1 MQNIFLVKRTVSVI
15 ALLSA
20 LLTANAQEKVKEVV
34 SDDYDR
40 SGLTVIVV
48 SRGDMYDENSLDF
61 VNTLVIDNKF
71 DANPIGTRSLFLKK
85 DRTQPLTAAEADSLI
100 RNSGVSKEILGYIY
114 NRKEDGSMDDG
125 LIRYR
130 GHYNADDQDVINAAA
145 AKVGEQHLA
154 WGEGLVNSSY
164 ILLLDF
170 FNIRRPV
177 DEKTGEVSDSYIL
190 DANAFVYKIDCG
202 SDKLNEFYVTSWAS
216 ATDTPER
223 KAAAR
228 EAFDSFRLDVVPV
241 ASVKASSTSTSNLA
255 GGSDAYV
262 DVLAGLLSKS
272 LDQEEDKEGQVKEKT
287 SAPVPEE
294 NTVVKAQ
301 KNAFADAMFK
311 LEKMIPGWQVGVA
324 VISVKPIKAKVGR
337 KEGLSNGSRFRAYSY
352 EEDRDGNL
360 LSRKRGYLRAAEVS
374 DNRQFATGRTEPS
387 TFYQISGVR
396 NIEEGW
402 ILKEKKDIK
411 LGVSANM
418 RIGGL
423 SALSVN
429 ATLDYLIHFSKL
441 GSAYAIVSAGLDPLV
456 YAQNQ
461 VFKDKEDNPV
471 AISNFNLAVGAGY
484 GFHAGRFVEVMPYVV
499 AGTDYMKLDGDMVFE
514 DFTDEENK
522 KNAAFF
528 LEPGLRAS
536 FQVAYPFSICLKGGY
551 DLLLNDIDARTHY
564 DYINR
569 NLDPRLRHRSGAFI
583 EFGFRYAF

>member
-1 MQNIFLVKRTVSVI
+1 MKRTVSVI

-241 ASVKASSTSTSNLA
+241 ASARASSTSTSGLA

-360 LSRKRGYLRAAEVS
+360 LSRKRGYIRAAAVA

-461 VFKDKEDNPV
+461 IFKDKEDNPV

-484 GFHAGRFVEVMPYVV
+484 GFRAGRFIEVMPYVV
-499 AGTDYMKLDGDMVFE
+499 VGTDYLKLDGDMVFE
-514 DFTDEENK
+514 DFTDEENN
-522 KNAAFF
+522 KNATFF

-536 FQVAYPFSICLKGGY
+536 FQVIYPFSICLKGGY

-569 NLDPRLRHRSGAFI
+569 NLDPRLRHRSGVFI
-583 EFGFRYAF
+583 ELGFRYAF

>member
-1 MQNIFLVKRTVSVI
+1 MKRTVSVI

-114 NRKEDGSMDDG
+114 NRKEDGSMDDA

-228 EAFDSFRLDVVPV
+228 EAFDSLRLDVVPV

-272 LDQEEDKEGQVKEKT
+272 LGQEEDKEGQENEKT
-287 SAPVPEE
+287 SAPIPEE

-301 KNAFADAMFK
+301 KYAFADALFK

-456 YAQNQ
+456 YAQSQ
-461 VFKDKEDNPV
+461 VFKDAGGNPV

-484 GFHAGRFVEVMPYVV
+484 GFRAGRFVEVMPYVV
-499 AGTDYMKLDGDMVFE
+499 VGTDYLKLDGDMIFE
-514 DFTDEENK
+514 DLSDEENN

-528 LEPGLRAS
+528 LEPGLRVS
-536 FQVAYPFSICLKGGY
+536 FQVIYPFSICLKGGY

>member
-1 MQNIFLVKRTVSVI
+1 MKRTVSVI

-114 NRKEDGSMDDG
+114 NRKEDGSMDDA

-154 WGEGLVNSSY
+154 WGEDLVNSSY

-177 DEKTGEVSDSYIL
+177 DEKTGEVSDSYVL

-241 ASVKASSTSTSNLA
+241 ASAKASSTSTSGLA
-255 GGSDAYV
+255 EGPDAYI

-301 KNAFADAMFK
+301 KYAFADAMFK
-311 LEKMIPGWQVGVA
+311 LEKLIPGWQVGVA

-352 EEDRDGNL
+352 EEDRNGNL
-360 LSRKRGYLRAAEVS
+360 LSRKRGYIRAAAVA
-374 DNRQFATGRTEPS
+374 DNRQFATGRTDPS

-402 ILKEKKDIK
+402 ILKEKKDLK
-411 LGVSANM
+411 VGVSANM

-456 YAQNQ
+456 YTQNQ

-484 GFHAGRFVEVMPYVV
+484 GFRAGRFVEVMPYVV
-499 AGTDYMKLDGDMVFE
+499 VGTDYLKLDGDMVFE

-551 DLLLNDIDARTHY
+551 DLLFNDIDARTHY
-564 DYINR
+564 GYINR
-569 NLDPRLRHRSGAFI
+569 NLDPRLRHSSGVFV
-583 EFGFRYAF
+583 EVGFRYAF

>member
-1 MQNIFLVKRTVSVI
+1 MKRTVSVI

-114 NRKEDGSMDDG
+114 NRKEDGSMDDA

-177 DEKTGEVSDSYIL
+177 DEKTGEVSDSYVL

-216 ATDTPER
+216 ATDSPER

-228 EAFDSFRLDVVPV
+228 EAFDSLRLDVVPV
-241 ASVKASSTSTSNLA
+241 ASARASSTSTSGLA

-272 LDQEEDKEGQVKEKT
+272 LGQEEDKEGQVKEKT

-352 EEDRDGNL
+352 EEDRNGNL
-360 LSRKRGYLRAAEVS
+360 LSRKRGYIRAAAVA

-456 YAQNQ
+456 YTQNQ
-461 VFKDKEDNPV
+461 IFKDKEDNPV

-484 GFHAGRFVEVMPYVV
+484 GFRAGRFVEVMPYVV
-499 AGTDYMKLDGDMVFE
+499 VGTDYMKLDGDMVFE

-528 LEPGLRAS
+528 LEPGLRVS
-536 FQVAYPFSICLKGGY
+536 FQVIYPFSICLKGGY

>member
-1 MQNIFLVKRTVSVI
+1 MKRPVSVI

-228 EAFDSFRLDVVPV
+228 EAFDSLRLDVVPV
-241 ASVKASSTSTSNLA
+241 ASARASSTSTSGLA

-272 LDQEEDKEGQVKEKT
+272 LGQEEDKEGQVKEKT

-301 KNAFADAMFK
+301 KYAFADAMFK
-311 LEKMIPGWQVGVA
+311 LEKLIPGWQVGVA

-352 EEDRDGNL
+352 EEDRNGNL
-360 LSRKRGYLRAAEVS
+360 LSRKRGYIRAAAVA
-374 DNRQFATGRTEPS
+374 DNRQFATGRTDPS

-402 ILKEKKDIK
+402 ILKEKKDLK
-411 LGVSANM
+411 VGVSANM

-456 YAQNQ
+456 YTQNQ

-484 GFHAGRFVEVMPYVV
+484 GFRAGRFVELMPYVV
-499 AGTDYMKLDGDMVFE
+499 VGTDYLKLDGDMVFE
-514 DFTDEENK
+514 DFTDEENN

-564 DYINR
+564 GYINR
-569 NLDPRLRHRSGAFI
+569 SLDPRLRHRSGVFI
-583 EFGFRYAF
+583 EAGFRYAF

>member
-1 MQNIFLVKRTVSVI
+1 MKRTVSVI

-125 LIRYR
+125 LLRYR

-177 DEKTGEVSDSYIL
+177 DEKTGEVSDSYVL

-241 ASVKASSTSTSNLA
+241 ASARASSTSTSSLA

-272 LDQEEDKEGQVKEKT
+272 LGQEEDKEGQVKEKT

-301 KNAFADAMFK
+301 KYAFADAMFK
-311 LEKMIPGWQVGVA
+311 LEKLIPGWQVGVA

-352 EEDRDGNL
+352 EEDRNGNL
-360 LSRKRGYLRAAEVS
+360 LSRKRGYIRAAAVA
-374 DNRQFATGRTEPS
+374 DNRQFATGRTDPS

-402 ILKEKKDIK
+402 ILKEKKDLK
-411 LGVSANM
+411 VGVSANM

-456 YAQNQ
+456 YTQNQ

-551 DLLLNDIDARTHY
+551 DLLFNDIDARTHY
-564 DYINR
+564 GYINR
-569 NLDPRLRHRSGAFI
+569 NLDPRLRHSSGVFV
-583 EFGFRYAF
+583 EVGFRYAF

>member
-1 MQNIFLVKRTVSVI
+1 MKRTVSVI

-130 GHYNADDQDVINAAA
+130 GRYNADDQDVINAAA

-228 EAFDSFRLDVVPV
+228 EAFDSLRLDVVPV
-241 ASVKASSTSTSNLA
+241 ASARASSTSTSGLA

-456 YAQNQ
+456 YTQNQ
-461 VFKDKEDNPV
+461 IFKDKEDNPV

-484 GFHAGRFVEVMPYVV
+484 GFRAGRFVEVMPYVV
-499 AGTDYMKLDGDMVFE
+499 VGTDYLKLDGDMIFE
-514 DFTDEENK
+514 DLSDEENN

-528 LEPGLRAS
+528 LEPGLRVS
-536 FQVAYPFSICLKGGY
+536 FQVIYPFSICLKGGY

>member
-1 MQNIFLVKRTVSVI
+1 MKRTVSVI

-114 NRKEDGSMDDG
+114 NRKEDGSMDDA

-228 EAFDSFRLDVVPV
+228 EAFDSLRLDVVPV
-241 ASVKASSTSTSNLA
+241 ASAKASSTSTSSLA
-255 GGSDAYV
+255 EGPDAYI

-456 YAQNQ
+456 YAQSQ
-461 VFKDKEDNPV
+461 VFKDAGENPV

-484 GFHAGRFVEVMPYVV
+484 GFRAGRFVEVMPYVV
-499 AGTDYMKLDGDMVFE
+499 VGTDYLKLDGDMIFE
-514 DFTDEENK
+514 DLSDEENN

-528 LEPGLRAS
+528 LEPGLRVS
-536 FQVAYPFSICLKGGY
+536 FQVIYPFSICLKGGY

>member
-1 MQNIFLVKRTVSVI
+1 MKRTVSVI

-125 LIRYR
+125 LLRYR

-177 DEKTGEVSDSYIL
+177 DEKTGEVSDSYVL

-228 EAFDSFRLDVVPV
+228 EAFDSLRLDVVPV
-241 ASVKASSTSTSNLA
+241 ASARASSTSTSGLA

-272 LDQEEDKEGQVKEKT
+272 LGQEEDKEGQVKEKT

-360 LSRKRGYLRAAEVS
+360 LSRKRGYLRAAKVS
-374 DNRQFATGRTEPS
+374 DNRQFATGRTDPS

-402 ILKEKKDIK
+402 ILKEKKDLK
-411 LGVSANM
+411 VGVSANM

-456 YAQNQ
+456 YTQNQ

-484 GFHAGRFVEVMPYVV
+484 GFRAGRFVELMPYVV
-499 AGTDYMKLDGDMVFE
+499 VGTDYLKLDGDMVFE
-514 DFTDEENK
+514 DFTDEENN

-564 DYINR
+564 GYINR
-569 NLDPRLRHRSGAFI
+569 SLDPRLRHRSGVFI

>member
-1 MQNIFLVKRTVSVI
+1 MKRTVSVI

-20 LLTANAQEKVKEVV
+20 ILTANAQEKVKEVV

-125 LIRYR
+125 LLRYR

-177 DEKTGEVSDSYIL
+177 DEKTGEVSDSYVL

-241 ASVKASSTSTSNLA
+241 ASARASSTSTSSLA
-255 GGSDAYV
+255 EGPDAYI

-301 KNAFADAMFK
+301 KYAFADAMFK
-311 LEKMIPGWQVGVA
+311 LEKLIPGWQVGVA

-352 EEDRDGNL
+352 EEDRNGNL
-360 LSRKRGYLRAAEVS
+360 LSRKRGYIRAAAVA
-374 DNRQFATGRTEPS
+374 DNRQFATGRTDPS

-402 ILKEKKDIK
+402 ILKEKKDLK
-411 LGVSANM
+411 VGVSANM

-456 YAQNQ
+456 YTQNQ

-484 GFHAGRFVEVMPYVV
+484 GFRAGRFVELMPYVV
-499 AGTDYMKLDGDMVFE
+499 VGTDYLKLDGDMVFE
-514 DFTDEENK
+514 DFTDEENN

-564 DYINR
+564 GYINR
-569 NLDPRLRHRSGAFI
+569 SLDPRLRHRSGVFI
-583 EFGFRYAF
+583 EAGFRYAF

>member
-1 MQNIFLVKRTVSVI
+1 MKRTVSVI

-85 DRTQPLTAAEADSLI
+85 ARAQPLTAAEADSLI

-177 DEKTGEVSDSYIL
+177 DEKTGEVSGSYVL

-216 ATDTPER
+216 ATDSPER

-228 EAFDSFRLDVVPV
+228 EAFDSLRLDVVPV
-241 ASVKASSTSTSNLA
+241 ASARASSTSTSGLA
-255 GGSDAYV
+255 DGSDAYV

-272 LDQEEDKEGQVKEKT
+272 LDQEEDKEGHAKEKT

-294 NTVVKAQ
+294 DTVLKAQ
-301 KNAFADAMFK
+301 KNAFVDAMFK
-311 LEKMIPGWQVGVA
+311 LEKLIPGWQVGVA

-352 EEDRDGNL
+352 EEDRNGNL
-360 LSRKRGYLRAAEVS
+360 LSRKRGYIRAAAVA

-461 VFKDKEDNPV
+461 IFKDKEDSPV

-484 GFHAGRFVEVMPYVV
+484 GFRAGRFIEVMPYVV
-499 AGTDYMKLDGDMVFE
+499 VGTDYLKLDGDMVFE
-514 DFTDEENK
+514 DFTDEENN

-564 DYINR
+564 GYINR
-569 NLDPRLRHRSGAFI
+569 SLDPRLRHRSGVFI

>member
-1 MQNIFLVKRTVSVI
+1 M
-15 ALLSA
+15 LSA

-125 LIRYR
+125 LLRYR

-177 DEKTGEVSDSYIL
+177 DEKTGEVSDSYVL

-241 ASVKASSTSTSNLA
+241 ASARASSTSTSSLA

-272 LDQEEDKEGQVKEKT
+272 LGQEEDKEGQVKEKT

-301 KNAFADAMFK
+301 KYAFADAMFK
-311 LEKMIPGWQVGVA
+311 LEKLIPGWQVGVA

-352 EEDRDGNL
+352 EEDRNGNL
-360 LSRKRGYLRAAEVS
+360 LSRKRGYIRAAAVA
-374 DNRQFATGRTEPS
+374 DNRQFATGRTDPS

-402 ILKEKKDIK
+402 ILKEKKDLK
-411 LGVSANM
+411 VGVSANM

-456 YAQNQ
+456 YTQNQ

-551 DLLLNDIDARTHY
+551 DLLFNDIDARTHY
-564 DYINR
+564 GYINR
-569 NLDPRLRHRSGAFI
+569 NLDPRLRHSSGVFV
-583 EFGFRYAF
+583 EVGFRYAF

>member
-1 MQNIFLVKRTVSVI
+1 MKRPVSVI

-20 LLTANAQEKVKEVV
+20 ILTANAQEKVKEVV

-114 NRKEDGSMDDG
+114 NRKEDGNMDDA

-228 EAFDSFRLDVVPV
+228 EAFDSLRLDVVPV
-241 ASVKASSTSTSNLA
+241 ASARASSTSTSGLA

-272 LDQEEDKEGQVKEKT
+272 LGQEEDKEGQVKEKT

-311 LEKMIPGWQVGVA
+311 LEKLIPGWQVGVA

-352 EEDRDGNL
+352 EEDRNGNL
-360 LSRKRGYLRAAEVS
+360 LSRKRGYIRAAAVA
-374 DNRQFATGRTEPS
+374 DNRQFATGRTDPS

-402 ILKEKKDIK
+402 ILKEKKDLK
-411 LGVSANM
+411 VGVSANM

-456 YAQNQ
+456 YTQNQ

-484 GFHAGRFVEVMPYVV
+484 GFRAGRFVELMPYVV
-499 AGTDYMKLDGDMVFE
+499 VGTDYLKLDGDMVFE
-514 DFTDEENK
+514 DFTDEENT

-564 DYINR
+564 GYINR
-569 NLDPRLRHRSGAFI
+569 SLDPRLRHRSGVFI
-583 EFGFRYAF
+583 EAGFRYAF

>member
-1 MQNIFLVKRTVSVI
+1 MKRTVSVI

-228 EAFDSFRLDVVPV
+228 EAFDSLRLDVVPV
-241 ASVKASSTSTSNLA
+241 ASARASSTSTSGLA

-272 LDQEEDKEGQVKEKT
+272 LGQEEDKEGQVKEKT

-456 YAQNQ
+456 YTQNQ
-461 VFKDKEDNPV
+461 IFKDKEDNPV

-484 GFHAGRFVEVMPYVV
+484 GFHV
-499 AGTDYMKLDGDMVFE
+499 KLDGDMVFE

-551 DLLLNDIDARTHY
+551 DLLFNDIDARTHY
-564 DYINR
+564 GYINR
-569 NLDPRLRHRSGAFI
+569 NLDPRLRHSSGVFV
-583 EFGFRYAF
+583 EVGFRYAF

>member
-1 MQNIFLVKRTVSVI
+1 M
-15 ALLSA
+15 LSA
-20 LLTANAQEKVKEVV
+20 ILTANAQEKVKEVV

-125 LIRYR
+125 LLRYR

-177 DEKTGEVSDSYIL
+177 DEKTGEVSDSYVL

-241 ASVKASSTSTSNLA
+241 ASARASSTSTSSLA
-255 GGSDAYV
+255 EGPDAYI

-301 KNAFADAMFK
+301 KYAFADAMFK
-311 LEKMIPGWQVGVA
+311 LEKLIPGWQVGVA

-352 EEDRDGNL
+352 EEDRNGNL
-360 LSRKRGYLRAAEVS
+360 LSRKRGYIRAAAVA
-374 DNRQFATGRTEPS
+374 DNRQFATGRTDPS

-402 ILKEKKDIK
+402 ILKEKKDLK
-411 LGVSANM
+411 VGVSANM

-456 YAQNQ
+456 YTQNQ

-484 GFHAGRFVEVMPYVV
+484 GFRAGRFVELMPYVV
-499 AGTDYMKLDGDMVFE
+499 VGTDYLKLDGDMVFE
-514 DFTDEENK
+514 DFTDEENN

-564 DYINR
+564 GYINR
-569 NLDPRLRHRSGAFI
+569 SLDPRLRHRSGVFI
-583 EFGFRYAF
+583 EAGFRYAF

>member
-1 MQNIFLVKRTVSVI
+1 M
-15 ALLSA
+15 A
-20 LLTANAQEKVKEVV
+20 ANAREKVKEVV
-34 SDDYDR
+34 SDVYDR
-40 SGLTVIVV
+40 CGLTVIVV
-48 SRGDMYDENSLDF
+48 TRGDMYDENSLDF

-71 DANPIGTRSLFLKK
+71 DANLIATRSLFLKK
-85 DRTQPLTAAEADSLI
+85 DRKLPLTAAEADSLI

-114 NRKEDGSMDDG
+114 NRNEDGSMDDG

-170 FNIRRPV
+170 FNIRRQV
-177 DEKTGEVSDSYIL
+177 DEKTGEVSDSYVL
-190 DANAFVYKIDCG
+190 DAYAYVYKIDCG
-202 SDKLNEFYVTSWAS
+202 SEKLNEFYATSWAS
-216 ATDTPER
+216 ASDTPER

-228 EAFDSFRLDVVPV
+228 EAFDNFRLDVVPV
-241 ASVKASSTSTSNLA
+241 ASAKASSTGISSLS
-255 GGSDAYV
+255 GGPDAYV
-262 DVLAGLLSKS
+262 DVLAGLLGKS
-272 LDQEEDKEGQVKEKT
+272 LDQEEDKAGQVTAKT

-294 NTVVKAQ
+294 NTVVEAQ

-311 LEKMIPGWQVGVA
+311 LEKKIPGWQVGVA

-352 EEDRDGNL
+352 EEDREGNL

-456 YAQNQ
+456 YTQNQ
-461 VFKDKEDNPV
+461 IFKDKEDNPV

-484 GFHAGRFVEVMPYVV
+484 GFRAGRFVEVMPYVV
-499 AGTDYMKLDGDMVFE
+499 VGTDYLKLDGDMIFE
-514 DFTDEENK
+514 DLSDEENN

-528 LEPGLRAS
+528 LEPGLRVS
-536 FQVAYPFSICLKGGY
+536 FQVIYPFSICLKGGY
-551 DLLLNDIDARTHY
+551 GLLLNDIDARTHY
-564 DYINR
+564 EYINR